1 MFWNCCNSW
10 VNIVPFFRTIIVIM
24 SDSPMLR
31 KGLEA
36 VQIVALRG
44 EVSARELATAM
55 GLPKSSAHRLLTNL
69 LNVRLLQSARRVD
82 GDYYTVGS
90 LIGELSGAA
99 FLWRPLVQH
108 ARAELTAARDDTGE
122 TVAVHMLHSERR
134 VLLDQVVSNHQL
146 RWVYGH
152 HMMPMPLKAGA
163 TGKMLLAMLEPDE
176 LEKVLRREGFE
187 PRNADSQ
194 AALQALHVKIDAIR
208 AQGYSIS
215 ADELNPGITS
225 IAVPVVE
232 SQTAQL
238 PRAVISL
245 AAPNIRVTDA
255 ICEQYV
261 RRLRSAAKRIAAAI
275 SAAA

>member
-1 MFWNCCNSW
+1 
-10 VNIVPFFRTIIVIM
+10 M
-24 SDSPMLR
+24 SDSPMLK

-69 LNVRLLQSARRVD
+69 LNVRLLQIVRRAD

-99 FLWRPLVQH
+99 FMWRPLVQH
-108 ARAELTAARDDTGE
+108 ARAELAAVRDDTGE
-122 TVAVHMLHSERR
+122 TVAIHMLYGERR
-134 VLLDQVVSNHQL
+134 VMLDQVVSDHQL

-152 HMMPMPLKAGA
+152 HMSPMPLKAGA

-176 LEKVLRREGFE
+176 LEAVLRREGFE
-187 PRNADSQ
+187 PQKAGSQ
-194 AALQALHVKIDAIR
+194 AALQALHARIDAIR
-208 AQGYSIS
+208 VQGYSIS

-232 SQTAQL
+232 RQTERL

-245 AAPNIRVTDA
+245 AAPSIRVTDA
-255 ICEQYV
+255 VCKQYA
-261 RRLRSAAKRIAAAI
+261 RRLRTAAKRIAASI